1 MKYGKI
7 CYIFLCTYR
16 RKSMKNYKK
25 TKAACYLGFITQAI
39 AANFAPLLFLK
50 FHTDYNISL
59 GNIALISTFF
69 FFTQLLVDLF
79 CAKYVDRIGYRTCI
93 VASEVCSA
101 AGLVG
106 LAFLPEILPSP
117 FAGII
122 LSVILYAIGSG
133 LIEVLGS
140 PIVEACP
147 FENKE
152 ATMSLLHSFYCWGSV
167 GTILVS
173 TVFFLLFG
181 IDSWKWL
188 AILFALIP
196 TINIYNFATCPIESL
211 VEDGEGMGIRKLFSN
226 PLFLI
231 AIMMMV
237 CSGASELA
245 MAQWASAYAESAL
258 GFYKAVGDIAGPCM
272 FAVTMGISR
281 VLFGKAGD
289 KMNLNKFMIGSGILC
304 FICYLLASF
313 SNNPLVGL
321 AGCIVCGFSVG
332 IMCPGTISISSKAF
346 PTGGTAMFALLAM
359 AGDLGGSIGPAIVGA
374 VADRFQGSI
383 HIGMRIGLLFP
394 ITLCFMLFLFMALNQ
409 RRQKSA

>member
-1 MKYGKI
+1 
-7 CYIFLCTYR
+7 
-16 RKSMKNYKK
+16 MKNYKK
-25 TKAACYLGFITQAI
+25 TKLACYLGFITQAV

-50 FHTDYNISL
+50 FHTDYDISL

-79 CAKYVDRIGYRTCI
+79 CAKYVDKIGYRVCI

-101 AGLVG
+101 AGLAG
-106 LAFLPEILPSP
+106 LALLPEIMPSP
-117 FAGII
+117 FTGII
-122 LSVILYAIGSG
+122 ISVILYAIGSG

-152 ATMSLLHSFYCWGSV
+152 ATMSLLHSFYCWGAV

-173 TVFFLLFG
+173 TVFLMIFG

-188 AILFALIP
+188 AVSFAIIP
-196 TINIYNFATCPIESL
+196 AINIYNFATCPIELL
-211 VEDGEGMGIRKLFSN
+211 VEEGQGMGIRKLFSN
-226 PLFLI
+226 PMFLI
-231 AIMMMV
+231 AIVMMV

-258 GFYKAVGDIAGPCM
+258 GFSKAIGDIAGPCM

-281 VLFGKAGD
+281 VLFGKASD
-289 KMNLNKFMIGSGILC
+289 KMNLNRFMIGSGILC
-304 FICYLLASF
+304 FVCYLLASF
-313 SNNPLVGL
+313 SDNPIIGL

-332 IMCPGTISISSKAF
+332 IMWPGTISISSKAF

-359 AGDLGGSIGPAIVGA
+359 AGDLGGSIGPAIVGR
-374 VADRFQGSI
+374 VADMFGGSI
-383 HIGMRIGLLFP
+383 NVGMRIGLLFP
-394 ITLCFMLFLFMALNQ
+394 STLCFVLCLLNILNHAVNK
-409 RRQKSA
+409 QKIDAKDLA

>member
-1 MKYGKI
+1 M
-7 CYIFLCTYR
+7 
-16 RKSMKNYKK
+16 MKNYKK
-25 TKAACYLGFITQAI
+25 TKLACYLGFITQAV

-50 FHTDYNISL
+50 FHTDYSISL

-69 FFTQLLVDLF
+69 FFTQLLIDLF
-79 CAKYVDRIGYRTCI
+79 CAKYVDKIGYRVCI

-101 AGLVG
+101 AGLAG
-106 LAFLPEILPSP
+106 LALLPEIMPSP
-117 FAGII
+117 FTGII
-122 LSVILYAIGSG
+122 ISVILYAIGSG

-152 ATMSLLHSFYCWGSV
+152 ATMSLLHSFYCWGAV

-173 TVFFLLFG
+173 TVFFMIFG

-188 AILFALIP
+188 AVSFAIIP
-196 TINIYNFATCPIESL
+196 AINIYNFATCPIELL
-211 VEDGEGMGIRKLFSN
+211 VEEGQGMGIRKLFSN
-226 PLFLI
+226 PMFLI
-231 AIMMMV
+231 AIVMMV

-258 GFYKAVGDIAGPCM
+258 GFSKAVGDIAGPCM

-281 VLFGKAGD
+281 VLFGKVSD
-289 KMNLNKFMIGSGILC
+289 KMNLNRFMIGSGILC
-304 FICYLLASF
+304 FVCYLLASF
-313 SNNPLVGL
+313 SDNPIIGL

-332 IMCPGTISISSKAF
+332 IMWPGTISISSKAF

-359 AGDLGGSIGPAIVGA
+359 AGDLGGSIGPAIVGR
-374 VADRFQGSI
+374 VADMFGGSI
-383 HIGMRIGLLFP
+383 NVGMRIGLLFP
-394 ITLCFMLFLFMALNQ
+394 STLCFVLCLLNILNHAVNK
-409 RRQKSA
+409 QK

>member
-1 MKYGKI
+1 
-7 CYIFLCTYR
+7 
-16 RKSMKNYKK
+16 MKNYKK
-25 TKAACYLGFITQAI
+25 TKLACYLGFITQAV
-39 AANFAPLLFLK
+39 AANFVPLLFLK
-50 FHTDYNISL
+50 FHTDYDISL

-79 CAKYVDRIGYRTCI
+79 CAKYVDKIGYRVCI

-101 AGLVG
+101 AGLAG
-106 LAFLPEILPSP
+106 LALLPEIMPSP

-122 LSVILYAIGSG
+122 ISVILYAIGSG

-152 ATMSLLHSFYCWGSV
+152 ATMSLLHSFYCWGAV

-173 TVFFLLFG
+173 TVFLMIFG

-188 AILFALIP
+188 AVSFAIIP
-196 TINIYNFATCPIESL
+196 AINIYNFATCPIELL
-211 VEDGEGMGIRKLFSN
+211 VEEGQGMGIRKLFSN
-226 PLFLI
+226 PMFLI
-231 AIMMMV
+231 AIVMMV

-258 GFYKAVGDIAGPCM
+258 GFSKAIGDIAGPCM

-281 VLFGKAGD
+281 VLFGKASD
-289 KMNLNKFMIGSGILC
+289 KMNLNRFMIGSGILC
-304 FICYLLASF
+304 FVCYLLASF
-313 SNNPLVGL
+313 SDNPIIGL

-332 IMCPGTISISSKAF
+332 IMWPGTISISSKAF

-359 AGDLGGSIGPAIVGA
+359 AGDLGGSIGPAIVGR
-374 VADRFQGSI
+374 VADMFGGSI
-383 HIGMRIGLLFP
+383 NVGMRIGLLFP
-394 ITLCFMLFLFMALNQ
+394 STLCFVLCLLNILNHAVNK
-409 RRQKSA
+409 QK

>member
-1 MKYGKI
+1 MEGHM
-7 CYIFLCTYR
+7 
-16 RKSMKNYKK
+16 MKNYKK
-25 TKAACYLGFITQAI
+25 TKLACYLGFVTQAI

-59 GNIALISTFF
+59 GNIALISTSF
-69 FFTQLLVDLF
+69 FFTQLLIDLF
-79 CAKYVDRIGYRTCI
+79 CAKYVDKIGYRVCI

-101 AGLVG
+101 VGLVG
-106 LAFLPEILPSP
+106 LAFLPEIIPNP
-117 FAGII
+117 FVGII

-173 TVFFLLFG
+173 TVFFLIFG

-188 AILFALIP
+188 AVIFALIP
-196 TINIYNFATCPIESL
+196 AFNIYNFATCPIESL
-211 VEDGEGMGIRKLFSN
+211 VEEGQGMGIRKLFSN
-226 PLFLI
+226 PMFLI
-231 AIMMMV
+231 AIVMMV

-258 GFYKAVGDIAGPCM
+258 GFSKAVGDIAGPCM

-304 FICYLLASF
+304 FVCYLFASF
-313 SNNPLVGL
+313 SENPIIGL

-332 IMCPGTISISSKAF
+332 IMWPGTISISSKAF

-359 AGDLGGSIGPAIVGA
+359 AGDLGGSIGPAIVGR
-374 VADRFQGSI
+374 VADMFGGRI
-383 HIGMRIGLLFP
+383 HVGMRMGLLFP
-394 ITLCFMLFLFMALNQ
+394 ITLCCMLFLFNMLNHSAKK
-409 RRQKSA
+409 QK

>member
-1 MKYGKI
+1 
-7 CYIFLCTYR
+7 
-16 RKSMKNYKK
+16 MKNYKK
-25 TKAACYLGFITQAI
+25 TKLACYLGFITQAV

-50 FHTDYNISL
+50 FHTDYDISL

-79 CAKYVDRIGYRTCI
+79 CAKYVDKIGYRVCI

-101 AGLVG
+101 AGLAG
-106 LAFLPEILPSP
+106 LALLPEIMPSP

-122 LSVILYAIGSG
+122 ISVILYAIGSG

-152 ATMSLLHSFYCWGSV
+152 ATMSLLHSFYCWGAV

-173 TVFFLLFG
+173 TVFFMIFG

-188 AILFALIP
+188 AVSFAIIP
-196 TINIYNFATCPIESL
+196 AINIYNFATCPIELL
-211 VEDGEGMGIRKLFSN
+211 VEEGQEMGIRKLFSN
-226 PLFLI
+226 PMFLI
-231 AIMMMV
+231 AIVMMV

-258 GFYKAVGDIAGPCM
+258 GFSKAVGDIAGPCM

-281 VLFGKAGD
+281 VLFGKVSD
-289 KMNLNKFMIGSGILC
+289 KMNLNRFMIGSGILC
-304 FICYLLASF
+304 FVCYLLASF
-313 SNNPLVGL
+313 SDNPIIGL

-332 IMCPGTISISSKAF
+332 IMWPGTISISSKAF

-359 AGDLGGSIGPAIVGA
+359 AGDLGGSIGPAIVGR
-374 VADRFQGSI
+374 VADMFGGSI
-383 HIGMRIGLLFP
+383 NVGMRIGLLFP
-394 ITLCFMLFLFMALNQ
+394 STLCFVLCLLNILNHAVNK
-409 RRQKSA
+409 QK